1 MHINDNKIGG
11 NIMNKRDKYFFAVS
25 LGIAISSQNVI
36 SISNAESL
44 KTITDIY
51 ISIAS
56 DDN

>member
-44 KTITDIY
+44 NSISDSDIY
-51 ISIAS
+51 IAS